1 MKRKELFYLVAL
13 VLIIVGIVYLVKYK
27 DTIIREHLTS
37 KHPSL
42 FSLQKDVEETDKKVE
57 DLKADFERMKSQ
69 ASAQA
74 NQAAAARAQI
84 TAAKY
89 S

>member
-13 VLIIVGIVYLVKYK
+13 VLIIVGIIYLVKYK

-57 DLKADFERMKSQ
+57 DLKADFEKMKSQ

-84 TAAKY
+84 SAAKI

>member
-1 MKRKELFYLVAL
+1 MFYLVAL
-13 VLIIVGIVYLVKYK
+13 VVIVIAIVYLFKNK
-27 DTIIREHLTS
+27 DFLIREHLTS
-37 KHPSL
+37 KPPSL

>member
-1 MKRKELFYLVAL
+1 MKRKEAFYLIAL
-13 VLIIVGIVYLVKYK
+13 ILIIVGIVYLVKYK

-69 ASAQA
+69 ASSQA

>member
-1 MKRKELFYLVAL
+1 MRTREKFHLVGLVIILSLIAYLIAN
-13 VLIIVGIVYLVKYK
+13 K
-27 DTIIREHLTS
+27 DSIIREHLTS
-37 KHPSL
+37 KPPSL

-57 DLKADFERMKSQ
+57 ALKADFDRMKAQ

-74 NQAAAARAQI
+74 SQAAAARAQI
-84 TAAKY
+84 SAAKN

>member
-13 VLIIVGIVYLVKYK
+13 ILIIVALVYLFKNK
-27 DTIIREHLTS
+27 DSIIREHLTS

-57 DLKADFERMKSQ
+57 TLKAEFEQMKSQ

-74 NQAAAARAQI
+74 SQAAAARAQI
-84 TAAKY
+84 SAAKY